1 MNETTFSVIITLAY
15 ADATTRN
22 FKFNGVD
29 PAIFQAETTPVQK
42 VKAINT
48 NMPASFKTTFI
59 SENGAECTMI
69 SKLQSVQT
77 SEEVIY
83 SAS

>member
-1 MNETTFSVIITLAY
+1 MNETIISVIITLAY

-29 PAIFQAETTPVQK
+29 TNALSSMREK
-42 VKAINT
+42 VLAINAS
-48 NMPASFKTTFI
+48 MPAAFKTTFV
-59 SENGAECTMI
+59 SNTGAECTMI
-69 SKLQSVQT
+69 SKLQHVET
-77 SEEVIY
+77 TEEVIY